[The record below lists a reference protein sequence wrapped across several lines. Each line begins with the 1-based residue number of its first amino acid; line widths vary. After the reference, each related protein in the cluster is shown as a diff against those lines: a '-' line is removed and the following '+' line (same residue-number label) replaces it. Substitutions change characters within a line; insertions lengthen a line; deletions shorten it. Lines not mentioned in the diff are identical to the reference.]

1 LLPPVIVSEAI
12 QQCCLAMTANQL
24 RSDRMCIEVTGKWRP

>member
-1 LLPPVIVSEAI
+1 
-12 QQCCLAMTANQL
+12 MTANQL